1 VSSVLPENVKHLALY
16 PKWVQPPRDKT
27 NGWTLLLLLPS
38 IDKLFGSLIT
48 LRDNEMMKEG

>member
-1 VSSVLPENVKHLALY
+1 MSSVLPENVKHLALY